1 MKTVSIRAK
10 VARRSEETVTIATET
25 IKLDAFLKFAG
36 AVQTGGSAKYM
47 IQSGRVRVNGE
58 VCTARGH
65 KLKDGDCVSTAATD
79 YKVKHAVS

>member
-1 MKTVSIRAK
+1 MKIVSIHAK
-10 VARRSEETVTIATET
+10 VARRSEEVVRIQTDT

-65 KLKDGDCVSTAATD
+65 KLKDGDRISTAAAD
-79 YKVKHAVS
+79 YTVKHAVS

>member
-1 MKTVSIRAK
+1 MKTVSIHAK
-10 VARRSEETVTIATET
+10 VARRSEEVVRIQTDT

-65 KLKDGDCVSTAATD
+65 KLKDGDRVSTAAAD
-79 YKVKHAVS
+79 YTVKHAVS